1 MCQAI
6 PRKVL
11 RTDGDRVQV
20 DYEGQPTWVS
30 ALGLPDLV
38 VGEYVVVYAGQA
50 LDRMSKDEAEELLAF
65 YAGFEQM
72 LEEASVQAFAGS
84 DHMLG
89 DGVGGAGRS

>member
-6 PRKVL
+6 PRRVL
-11 RTDGDRVQV
+11 RTDGDRVEV

-30 ALGLPDLV
+30 ALALPDLQ

-50 LDRMSKDEAEELLAF
+50 LDRMAKEEAEELLAF

-72 LEEASVQAFAGS
+72 LEEASLRMLAGAEAPPAAS
-84 DHMLG
+84 SP
-89 DGVGGAGRS
+89 VEAAR